1 MCQLKKLNDDFR
13 TLSSQT
19 SRLQEHKI
27 KCPSSRRTCND
38 IGKLRSVQQASCR
51 VYEVLS
57 KSCSKHTVH
66 RTHFGLEVKRVHEK
80 HESQIRFQVAFDRP
94 ALATAA
100 PKDLVFIEIES
111 IVCEI
116 DEQEPVPR
124 QNKPGEIKT
133 SLKRA
138 MGKDSNVASKKT
150 KKSVAFACAVPN
162 VGSPLKNYNLQHL
175 QSLCKNRNFCD
186 QLRACLQHVSGD
198 CYLGTLDD
206 MECYKHLVYFP
217 KRRTAGRP
225 ALTLQE
231 ILSVTSQRSPSARL
245 SQLERCHLA
254 SSLATSVLQ
263 YYSTPWLIMPLRSQE
278 ILFFGAEASL
288 QTTGARAMDVLS
300 EPHINVAVKDQ
311 VDSPVLQRS
320 NFDLGSIAPNAILY
334 HLAILLIELAFSSNF
349 EELLTSEQR
358 LERDFCIDFR
368 AAKQLSA
375 LVSREMGP
383 MYQRIVQKCLG
394 CHFRA
399 GFDLND
405 TTLQTEVYTDVVQEL
420 ENLEEKFRTISL
432 S

>member
-1 MCQLKKLNDDFR
+1 MAQLKKLNDDFR

-19 SRLQEHKI
+19 SGLQEYETKSQS
-27 KCPSSRRTCND
+27 PRRARKD

-66 RTHFGLEVKRVHEK
+66 RTHFGLEVKRAHES

-94 ALATAA
+94 ALPTVA
-100 PKDLVFIEIES
+100 PRDLVFIEIES
-111 IVCEI
+111 VVCELE
-116 DEQEPVPR
+116 EQEPVVPR
-124 QNKPGEIKT
+124 SKPGELKP
-133 SLKRA
+133 SLKRV
-138 MGKDSNVASKKT
+138 MGKDAVIASKKA
-150 KKSVAFACAVPN
+150 KKSVGFSCLVPP
-162 VGSPLKNYNLQHL
+162 VCSPLKSYNLQHL

-186 QLRACLQHVSGD
+186 QLRTCLQRVSGD

-217 KRRTAGRP
+217 KKRTTSRP
-225 ALTLQE
+225 AHTLQE
-231 ILSVTSQRSPSARL
+231 ILSITSQRTPKARL
-245 SQLERCHLA
+245 SQLERCNLGRT
-254 SSLATSVLQ
+254 LATSVLQ
-263 YYSTPWLIMPLRSQE
+263 FYSTPWLIAPLRSQD
-278 ILFFGAEASL
+278 ILFFDAEESL
-288 QTTGARAMDVLS
+288 RKPETIGIEILS
-300 EPHINVAVKDQ
+300 EPHINVAVKEMADRT
-311 VDSPVLQRS
+311 VLRRS
-320 NFDLGSIAPNAILY
+320 NFDLGSIAPNAVLY

-358 LERDFCIDFR
+358 LQRDCCTDFR

-394 CHFRA
+394 CHFSA
-399 GFDLND
+399 GFDMND
-405 TTLQTEVYTDVVQEL
+405 LTLQTEIYTDVVQEL
-420 ENLEEKFRTISL
+420 ENLEERFRAISL